1 MLRNIWIEAL
11 ADTNTDL
18 ENAKKEAKRVV
29 TQLEQANEKLRKQL
43 AEAEAEIAKRD
54 GRKKAVAV
62 VKDVISNL

>member
-29 TQLEQANEKLRKQL
+29 TQLEQANEKLRQQL

-62 VKDVISNL
+62 VKDVISNV